1 MAVERTR
8 PPPQPGRLSRSSGPG
23 EAHDEQRGA
32 NPVREVLDQ
41 VEHRLLRPVD
51 VLEQEDERL
60 DVGECLHDL
69 ARGPRDLLR
78 APLALER
85 LEHSGGEAEHVRDR
99 LLLAARAQLLE
110 GFLERVVVG
119 DPGRRLDHLRER
131 PVRDALAVREAASG
145 EDARALDAVRE
156 LAREPA
162 LPDARLAVDR
172 EQVRAAVPHGPR
184 VRVVEELELRVA
196 AHERRARTD
205 RPRAAVE
212 RVEDAPGAVRGTEA
226 SQLERAGILEHEAAA
241 REAVRRGAEQD
252 LAGCGRLLEAG
263 REVDGLPGDEGRV
276 ARLVDDELARLD
288 ADARHQAELVHG
300 AAHRERRACGPLG
313 VVLVRLRDPEGR
325 ENGVAG
331 ELLDDAAVERDAV
344 GDALEELAHAA
355 PHDLRIGAGDDAGR
369 VDQVHEKDRRELS
382 LHT

>member
-1 MAVERTR
+1 M
-8 PPPQPGRLSRSSGPG
+8 SSG
-23 EAHDEQRGA
+23 AR
-32 NPVREVLDQ
+32 NPVREMLDQ

-60 DVGECLHDL
+60 DVGERLHDL
-69 ARGPRDLLR
+69 ARGPGDLLR
-78 APLALER
+78 APFALQR

-110 GFLERVVVG
+110 RFLERVVVG
-119 DPGRRLDHLRER
+119 DPCSGLDHLRER

-156 LAREPA
+156 LAREAA

-172 EQVRAAVPHGPR
+172 EQVRATVPHGPR
-184 VRVVEELELRVA
+184 VRVVEEVELRVA
-196 AHERRARTD
+196 AYERRARTD

-226 SQLERAGILEHEAAA
+226 PQLERAGILEHEAAA
-241 REAVRRGAEQD
+241 RETVRRGTEQD
-252 LAGCGRLLEAG
+252 LAGCGCLLEAG
-263 REVDGLPGDEGRV
+263 CEVDGLPGDEGRV

-300 AAHRERRACGPLG
+300 AAHRKRRACCPLG
-313 VVLVRLRDPEGR
+313 VVLVRLRDPEGG
-325 ENGVAG
+325 EDGIPG

-344 GDALEELAHAA
+344 GDALEELAHAP
-355 PHDLRIGAGDDAGR
+355 PHDLRIGGGDDAGR